1 MMTMNT
7 KDAYNQ
13 WATTYDSVINKTRDL
28 EGKAMRILL
37 QSVKVPGIIEV
48 GCGTGKNTP
57 WLASKCESLTAVD
70 FSEEMMLLAKEKVN
84 DPKVTFLQADIT
96 HEWKFEKADLICFS
110 LVLEHIK
117 DLYFVFDQ
125 ASRTLQ
131 PGGRLYINE
140 LHPYKQ
146 LQGSRAKFEKEGELL
161 HLEYFIHQVSDYF
174 DAATRHGFICEDLQE
189 WFDGEDRNDIPRLL
203 SFSFRKV

>member
-1 MMTMNT
+1 
-7 KDAYNQ
+7 
-13 WATTYDSVINKTRDL
+13 VINKTRDL

-37 QSVKVPGIIEV
+37 QSIRVGKIIEI
-48 GCGTGKNTP
+48 GCGTGKNTQ

-96 HEWKFEKADLICFS
+96 HPWHFDKADLICFS

-117 DLYFVFDQ
+117 DLYFVFEQ
-125 ASRTLQ
+125 ASRTLD

-146 LQGSRAKFEKEGELL
+146 LQGSRARFEKEGELL

-174 DAATRHGFICEDLQE
+174 QAATKHGFICEDLQE
-189 WFDGEDRNDIPRLL
+189 WFDGEERNDVPRLL